1 MSPGVNSKER
11 AAKRARKT
19 LCSTFERAE
28 VSPNLL
34 KYDTFAQNAT
44 QGDVAYVFGIL
55 PRINGD
61 NEPPSSALVRFLK
74 ACAALSFY
82 ILHAHIFQWKSW
94 NNNARSN

>member
-1 MSPGVNSKER
+1 MIERTLIDRGAKRKMSPGVNSKER
-11 AAKRARKT
+11 AAKRARET

-55 PRINGD
+55 PTSKR
-61 NEPPSSALVRFLK
+61 
-74 ACAALSFY
+74 
-82 ILHAHIFQWKSW
+82 W
-94 NNNARSN
+94 